1 MLGALRLQFLFSRVY
16 EAVVCYQVIKH
27 DSDNVAEFSF
37 QCCPAVLT
45 SSSFPRSS
53 PCFILAG
60 NDVVAAVR
68 YLAALARLLS
78 LLLGPALLLQLS
90 SLFGPAL
97 LLQLSSLSGGGRRV
111 HYVVPLTDELCK
123 SIYVRKVRVDGT
135 SKQRG
140 HDPDLD
146 RRQGRHDTSGQFAR
160 FRQLVRNIP
169 SEEIV
174 DVSNIYVYA

>member
-1 MLGALRLQFLFSRVY
+1 
-16 EAVVCYQVIKH
+16 VVCYQVIKH

-97 LLQLSSLSGGGRRV
+97 LLQLSSLSPAGVTTTAGVVVRAGVTTATVVVVGAGVTTKTVVVVAGRR
-111 HYVVPLTDELCK
+111 YYYNC
-123 SIYVRKVRVDGT
+123 RRCRVAVAECTT
-135 SKQRG
+135 SCR
-140 HDPDLD
+140 
-146 RRQGRHDTSGQFAR
+146 
-160 FRQLVRNIP
+160 
-169 SEEIV
+169 
-174 DVSNIYVYA
+174 